1 MQAGAPTEWRPTGE
15 DFVSKLSTDTN
26 LHETSKFNRAEPT
39 PYVPRVAGHLRLR
52 FEAREDSKQTILAE
66 CEQQLPLRIVRAFP
80 MDDGGALVHLH
91 NLSGGVLGGD
101 HLALNVEVGRRAV
114 AQVTSTGATRLY
126 RSRTNTSP
134 AQQKLQIKVEDD
146 GLVEYL
152 PDQLIP
158 FAGSRYRQETRIE
171 LGMNAGL
178 ICWEV
183 VAPGREARNELFA
196 YELLQLKTRISVLG
210 NPIALEHMKIEPAER
225 SIFSLARLGPYRY
238 FSTFYIC
245 RVGIEPSRWLELE
258 KLLSELAE
266 QLSQRSRIVWGVSP
280 LREHGLVVRALS
292 ESYLDITARL
302 LDFWRAA
309 KRFLY
314 DRDAVLPRKVY

>member
-1 MQAGAPTEWRPTGE
+1 M
-15 DFVSKLSTDTN
+15 
-26 LHETSKFNRAEPT
+26 HETSKFNRAEPNLH
-39 PYVPRVAGHLRLR
+39 VPRVDGRLRLR
-52 FEAREDSKQTILAE
+52 FEARMDSKKTILAE
-66 CEQQLPLRIVRAFP
+66 SEQQLPLRVVRAFP

-101 HLALNVEVGRRAV
+101 HLEVTIEVGRRAV
-114 AQVTSTGATRLY
+114 AQVTSTGATRVY
-126 RSRTNTSP
+126 RSRTNAAP

-158 FAGSRYRQETRIE
+158 FAGSRYRQETQIE
-171 LGMNAGL
+171 LSMNAGL
-178 ICWEV
+178 FWWEV
-183 VAPGREARNELFA
+183 VSPGREARNELFA

-210 NPIALEHMKIEPAER
+210 NPIALEHMKIEPGER
-225 SIFSLARLGPYRY
+225 AIFSLARLGAYRY

-258 KLLSELAE
+258 KLLGALAE
-266 QLSQRSRIVWGVSP
+266 QLSQPSRIVWGVST
-280 LREHGLVVRALS
+280 LRAHGLVVRALS
-292 ESYLDITARL
+292 GSLGNITTYLP
-302 LDFWRAA
+302 DFWRAA

-314 DRDAVLPRKVY
+314 DRDALLPRKVY